1 MPLTAVPEFIPD
13 AHPEEAADAPTVDL
27 AARRHQ
33 IFPVLTA
40 GEIRRLQRFGNC
52 RRWHDGADIFEA
64 GGRSPGMLVVL
75 AGRIAFIGSDVLGR
89 EVALT
94 DIGPGEFTAEVAQL
108 SGRPALVTARAVG
121 DVEAL
126 VIDSE
131 ALRALVVTEAELG
144 ERVMRALILR
154 RVLLI
159 ENKAA
164 GTVVVGPTDSTAV
177 FRVESFLASNGEPHR
192 TFDPAVDADAAAL
205 VARHAPGADD
215 WPLVVCPG
223 GAVRKN
229 PPLDELGRVLGM
241 LPELGAG
248 AVFDVLVVGA
258 GPAGLACAVY
268 AASEGLAVLVLEQ
281 RAFGGQAGASARIE
295 NYLGFPTG
303 ISGRALAGRSF
314 VQAQK
319 FGARIAIPAAAARLV
334 CDEQPAT
341 LAFGDGAE
349 VRARAVV
356 LACGARYRRPAWALP
371 QYEGRGV
378 YYWASPLEAKLCR
391 GDQAV
396 VVGGGNSAGQA
407 AVFLA
412 SHAARV
418 HLVVRGAG
426 LAAGMSRYL
435 VERIG
440 AAPNIV
446 VHTRTEIT
454 ELEGDEHGV
463 ARVHW
468 VGADGAGQWS
478 ALRWVFLFVGADP
491 NTEWLGECGVALDE
505 RGFIRTGEDAVLAHG
520 PCSGGPHVAAAR
532 SALQTSVAGV
542 FAVGDVRAGSTKRV
556 AAAVGEGAAVVA
568 QIHAFLARPGE
579 HR

>member
-1 MPLTAVPEFIPD
+1 MPTTDAPEFIPD
-13 AHPEEAADAPTVDL
+13 AHPDDADAPSIDL

-33 IFPVLTA
+33 VFPVLSA

-52 RRWHDGADIFEA
+52 QRWNDGDRIFEA
-64 GGRSPGMLVVL
+64 GGHSPGMLVVRS
-75 AGRIAFIGSDVLGR
+75 GRIAFIGSDVLGHD
-89 EVALT
+89 VALT
-94 DIGPGEFTAEVAQL
+94 DIGAGEFTAEVAQL

-121 DVEAL
+121 DVDAL
-126 VIDSE
+126 VIGSE

-144 ERVMRALILR
+144 ERIMRALILR

-159 ENKAA
+159 EHKAV
-164 GTVVVGPTDSTAV
+164 GTVVVGPADSAAV

-192 TFDPAVDADAAAL
+192 TLDPATDAAAALL
-205 VARHAPGADD
+205 VERHAPHTHD

-223 GAVRKN
+223 GAVLKN
-229 PPLDELGRVLGM
+229 PSLGELGRTLGM
-241 LPELGAG
+241 LPALGNG
-248 AVFDVLVVGA
+248 ALFDVLVVGA

-268 AASEGLAVLVLEQ
+268 AASEGLSVLVLEQ
-281 RAFGGQAGASARIE
+281 RSFGGQAGASARIE

-303 ISGRALAGRSF
+303 ITGRALAGRSF

-319 FGARIAIPAAAARLV
+319 FGARIAIPATAAHLV
-334 CDEQPAT
+334 CDSSPAR
-341 LAFGDGAE
+341 LAFGDGTE
-349 VRARAVV
+349 VRARTVV
-356 LACGARYRRPAWALP
+356 LACGARYRRPPWALP
-371 QYEGRGV
+371 EYEGRGV

-391 GDQAV
+391 GDQAI

-407 AVFLA
+407 AVYLA

-418 HLVVRGAG
+418 HMVVRGAS
-426 LAAGMSRYL
+426 LADSMSRYL
-435 VERIG
+435 VERIA

-454 ELEGDEHGV
+454 ELQGDEHGV
-463 ARVHW
+463 ARVQW
-468 VGADGAGQWS
+468 VGGDGGGQWS
-478 ALRWVFLFVGADP
+478 ELRWVFLFVGADP
-491 NTEWLGECGVALDE
+491 NTEWLGQCGVGLDE
-505 RGFIRTGEDAVLAHG
+505 RGFIRTGEDAALAHG

-532 SALQTSVAGV
+532 SALQTSVPGV

-568 QIHAFLARPGE
+568 QIHAFLAQSDAAR
-579 HR
+579 